1 MKKLSVC
8 LGVATLLATSFLAGC
23 SGSNKP
29 PITVALTPSATQTI
43 DQGQSVNITATLTND
58 TSNSGVTWGLT
69 GAGTLANQ
77 TSTSV
82 TYNAPSSVTSPTS
95 VTITATSVAS
105 NTVTAQVG
113 VTVNPAPQVTTA
125 SVPAGTE
132 GTAYS
137 TTLAAT
143 GGTGAYTWA
152 VSSGTLPSWASLN
165 ASSGAIAGTPNAAST
180 TNFSVTVTDAAGV
193 TSAAQALTL
202 KINAPPPLTIS
213 TTSLPGG
220 TEGTSYT
227 TTLSATGG
235 IQPYTWSIA
244 SGAMP
249 AWANLN
255 ASTGVISGMPNA
267 SGTSTFTVKVTDS
280 EPTPASVTS
289 GSLTITIAAAP
300 ALAVST
306 TSLPT
311 GTENT
316 SYTTTLAAT
325 GGVQPYT
332 WAIASGSLPSWAS
345 LDTTTGV
352 ISGTPNAT
360 GATTF
365 TVSVTDSEATP
376 VTATS
381 GSLTLTINAQSGA
394 NDAEL
399 KGQYAFLLQ
408 GFNDASGNQFAVVG
422 SLTADGSGNVQG
434 MIDENGPT
442 VLTATSVSGT
452 YSIGSDNR
460 GTISLNISGGST
472 LTLAVAVGTL
482 NSSNI
487 ATRATT
493 IEFDDTNGTSGNRG
507 SGNLFLQD
515 STKFNLA
522 SITGPYAFQ
531 IVGQEDAAGTRLVNT
546 AAFTADGNGN
556 ITNGELDSN
565 STGTVSNST
574 FTATLSADANT
585 TSFGRVTLTVGGG
598 PTGTAAVYIVDGT
611 RMLMMTQGAESTNGL
626 TSGEIRAQST
636 ASFSNSSLNGVSILS
651 EFGLGSTSGD
661 ASATVG
667 LITWNGS
674 GSVSINLQHNDSGTT
689 TAETGSFTYSVASN
703 GRVTITGG
711 SGHQPILYLVGSNS
725 GFLMSTGSSTDAGL
739 LFKQSSGPFS
749 TGSVSGNYV
758 IGVTAPTVTGASVL
772 SGVGTSTG
780 NGTVTSTLDGSSPSG
795 LTTGANFT
803 ATLTIASNG
812 SGTDTLG
819 DVVFLV
825 SPTKAVYMNTT
836 NPMPTVTVAQQ

>member
-1 MKKLSVC
+1 MRKLSAY
-8 LGVATLLATSFLAGC
+8 LGAVTLIAVLFLVGC
-23 SGSNKP
+23 GGSSKP
-29 PITVALTPSATQTI
+29 PITVSLSPSTTQNI
-43 DQGQSVNITATLTND
+43 DQGQSVNVTATLTND
-58 TSNSGVTWGLT
+58 TTNAGVTWGLT

-77 TSTSV
+77 TSTSA
-82 TYNAPSSVTSPTS
+82 TYDAPSSVSSSTS
-95 VTITATSVAS
+95 VTVTATSVAS
-105 NTVTAQVG
+105 GTADAQVSI
-113 VTVNPAPQVTTA
+113 TVDPAPQVTTT
-125 SVPAGTE
+125 SLPAGTE

-137 TTLAAT
+137 TTLGAS

-152 VSSGTLPSWASLN
+152 VSSGSLPSWASLS
-165 ASSGAIAGTPNAAST
+165 ASTGVITGTPNATST
-180 TNFSVTVTDAAGV
+180 TNFAVTVTDAAGV

-202 KINAPPPLTIS
+202 TINAPPPLAIS
-213 TTSLPGG
+213 TTTLPGG
-220 TEGTSYT
+220 TEGTSYS

-235 IQPYTWSIA
+235 IQPYTWSVA
-244 SGAMP
+244 SGSLP

-280 EPTPASVTS
+280 EPTPVSITS
-289 GSLTITIAAAP
+289 GSLSIAIAAAP

-306 TSLPT
+306 ASLPT

-316 SYTTTLAAT
+316 PYTTTLAAT

-332 WAIASGSLPSWAS
+332 WAVASGSLPSWAS

-360 GATTF
+360 STTTF
-365 TVSVTDSEATP
+365 TVNVTDSEATP

-381 GSLTLTINAQSGA
+381 GSLTLTINAPSGT

-408 GFNDASGNQFAVVG
+408 GFNDSTGNQFAVVG

-442 VLTATSVSGT
+442 ALTATSVSGT

-487 ATRATT
+487 ATRATM
-493 IEFDDTNGTSGNRG
+493 IEFDDTTGTNGNRG

-522 SITGPYAFQ
+522 SISGPYAFQ
-531 IVGQEDAAGTRLVNT
+531 FVGQENSAGTRQVNT
-546 AAFTADGNGN
+546 GAFSADGNGN

-574 FTATLSADANT
+574 FTATISADANT
-585 TSFGRVTLTVGGG
+585 TSFGRVTLTLGGG
-598 PTGTAAVYIVDGT
+598 PTGAEVSYIVDGT
-611 RMLMMTQGAESTNGL
+611 RMLSMTTGSESTSGL

-636 ASFSNSSLNGVSILS
+636 TSFSTSSLNGVSVLA
-651 EFGLGSTSGD
+651 EFGLGSTAGD

-674 GSVSINLQHNDSGTT
+674 GSVSVNLQRNDSGTT
-689 TAETGSFTYSVASN
+689 TAETGSYTYTVAAN
-703 GRVTITGG
+703 GRVSIATG

-725 GFLMSTGSSTDAGL
+725 GFLMSTGGSTDAGFF
-739 LFKQSSGPFS
+739 FKQSSGTFS
-749 TGSVSGNYV
+749 TGSVSGNYF
-758 IGVTAPTVTGASVL
+758 IGVTAPTVIGASVL

-795 LTTGANFT
+795 LTTAQSFT
-803 ATLTIASNG
+803 STLTIASNG

-819 DVVFLV
+819 DVVFLI
-825 SPTKAVYMNTT
+825 SSTKAIYMNTT
-836 NPMPTVTVAQQ
+836 NPAPTITIVQQ